1 MLYFIFHNLFK
12 HLTHIQNRYNLIF
25 CLSKKQGFF
34 GTMEE
39 NEKET
44 GKEQMLNLKRRITLG
59 NQSAYL

>member
-1 MLYFIFHNLFK
+1 
-12 HLTHIQNRYNLIF
+12 
-25 CLSKKQGFF
+25 
-34 GTMEE
+34 MEE